1 MSENKNQ
8 NSHDR
13 IALALD
19 NTDDLD
25 ALKTLVAKTA
35 NSVGVYKLGLE
46 QFTRFGPSVLDVVRE
61 TNRKI
66 FLDLKF
72 HDIPNTVSKA
82 VKAAC
87 DLRVDYLTIHTQ
99 GGVEMMKAALDAA
112 ASVAHR
118 PKILGVT
125 LLTSIDQSM
134 LNKELAVSLAAEK
147 YVEHLAQ
154 MAALAKIDGIVC
166 SAADLERVRPT
177 LPENFEVVTPGIR
190 PAGADV
196 GDQKRVATPAWAIQ
210 NGATLLVIGRPITA
224 AKCPETA
231 AAEIVKEISAAV

>member
-1 MSENKNQ
+1 MKTQSKPPR
-8 NSHDR
+8 DFL
-13 IALALD
+13 ALALD
-19 NTDDLD
+19 NSSDLD
-25 ALKTLVAKTA
+25 ALIALVAKTA
-35 NSVGVYKLGLE
+35 KSVGVYKLGLE
-46 QFTRFGPSVLDVVRE
+46 QFTRFGPKILDIVRE
-61 TNRKI
+61 AGAKI

-72 HDIPNTVSKA
+72 HDIPNTVAKA
-82 VKAAC
+82 ITAAC

-99 GGVEMMKAALDAA
+99 GGVEMMKAAVSAA
-112 ASVAHR
+112 ENAAHR

-134 LNKELAVSLAAEK
+134 LNNELAVPLDANK
-147 YVEHLAQ
+147 YVEHLAK

-166 SAADLERVRPT
+166 SAADLENVRPT

-196 GDQKRVATPAWAIQ
+196 NDQKRVATPAWAIK

-224 AKCPETA
+224 AENPEK
-231 AAEIVKEISAAV
+231 AAENILKEIESV